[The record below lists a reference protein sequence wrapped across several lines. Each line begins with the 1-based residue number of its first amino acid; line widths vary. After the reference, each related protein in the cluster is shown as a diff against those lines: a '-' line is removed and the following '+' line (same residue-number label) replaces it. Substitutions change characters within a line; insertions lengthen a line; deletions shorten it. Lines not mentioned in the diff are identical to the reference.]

1 MLFSTANSSS
11 TTNEPFNKIEVLD
24 HQQDEDGMQ
33 AYHQSF
39 NPQAYITN
47 NNGAVAAA
55 AAAAYYQH
63 HNPANYVIPSQ
74 YSLPDAFGYCPT
86 GNPNAVGLAANP
98 QSYPGQQ
105 VNEKLFN
112 YFYYLLSGLF

>member
-1 MLFSTANSSS
+1 
-11 TTNEPFNKIEVLD
+11 
-24 HQQDEDGMQ
+24 MQ

-47 NNGAVAAA
+47 SNGAVAAA

-74 YSLPDAFGYCPT
+74 YSLPDGFGYCAAT
-86 GNPNAVGLAANP
+86 NPSAVGLANST
-98 QSYPGQQ
+98 QGYNSQQ
-105 VNEKLFN
+105 VNNLKF
-112 YFYYLLSGLF
+112 LSFKIHFFFKF

>member
-1 MLFSTANSSS
+1 
-11 TTNEPFNKIEVLD
+11 
-24 HQQDEDGMQ
+24 MQ

-47 NNGAVAAA
+47 SNGAVAAA

-74 YSLPDAFGYCPT
+74 YSLPDGFGYCAST
-86 GNPNAVGLAANP
+86 NPNAVGLAGTPQGYSSQQPSSSLDYAYAAAAAAN
-98 QSYPGQQ
+98 
-105 VNEKLFN
+105 
-112 YFYYLLSGLF
+112 LSSN

>member
-1 MLFSTANSSS
+1 
-11 TTNEPFNKIEVLD
+11 
-24 HQQDEDGMQ
+24 MQ

-47 NNGAVAAA
+47 TNGAAAAA

-74 YSLPDAFGYCPT
+74 YHSIGADTGFGYCST
-86 GNPNAVGLAANP
+86 TNPAVAAAAALANTP
-98 QSYPGQQ
+98 QAYNQQ
-105 VNEKLFN
+105 VIILLRDNSRYRIFN
-112 YFYYLLSGLF
+112 LACI